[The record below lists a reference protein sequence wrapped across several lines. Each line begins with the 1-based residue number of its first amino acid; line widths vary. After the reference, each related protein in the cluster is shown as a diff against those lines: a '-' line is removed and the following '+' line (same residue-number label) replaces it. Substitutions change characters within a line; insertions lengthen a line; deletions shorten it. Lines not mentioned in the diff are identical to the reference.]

1 MSEELIAFSADLDTI
16 ELLKFLEAQLQTSR
30 DKVIAIAIQKLAV
43 EVGIVAQ
50 ASMPKKGVKGGGW
63 GV

>member
-1 MSEELIAFSADLDTI
+1 MSDELIAFSTDLDTI

-30 DKVIAIAIQKLAV
+30 DEVIAIAIQKLAV

-50 ASMPKKGVKGGGW
+50 VSMPKMPKKGAKGG
-63 GV
+63 